1 MKKVFL
7 FVLTVL
13 FTLNSLAQELS
24 FKAFEKCFIQEY
36 ENLNI
41 PPIRIDFLE
50 TLADIPEQEQLAKQ
64 ERFFK
69 RVWKESKNF
78 KQTNLTEKQEL
89 SLAIIKYEAEL
100 NLYRIQLSKE
110 WRGKLPDEVASI
122 FQIEQG
128 KDWYQY
134 LLKRWVDLEVNP
146 DSLFAFGK
154 REVAL
159 VKNKM
164 EEIRVELGFS
174 AEEFKEHLNDS
185 SFFMNEV
192 SLIQKRF
199 ELVQQGMQRKYAH
212 LFPFADEMKAAK
224 IAQGTDSN
232 LAHVPAYYNAG
243 TFYFNYFDLPFNK
256 RQIEWIYAHEAFPGH
271 HYQGFVNG
279 KVNRSAL
286 LDLFWHPGFAE
297 GWGAY
302 VENLD
307 IYSTP
312 MDEYGKYEWDLIRS
326 VRVVLDV
333 GINYYGWSDK
343 QAFTYWK
350 THIKEQDQVAWREI
364 SRMKRWPAQVITY
377 KYGAHELLRL
387 LAKAKE
393 SENFQWIDFHQKVL
407 GNGDVP
413 ISILR
418 EKFEKDS

>member
-1 MKKVFL
+1 MLLYTLSVVF
-7 FVLTVL
+7 
-13 FTLNSLAQELS
+13 SIASQAQEHS
-24 FKAFEKCFIQEY
+24 FSAFEKRFIQEY

-41 PPIRIDFLE
+41 PPIRIAYLE
-50 TLADIPEQEQLAKQ
+50 TLADIPEHEQLAKQ
-64 ERFFK
+64 EQFFK
-69 RVWKESKNF
+69 RVLEEVKTF
-78 KQTNLTEKQEL
+78 KQADLTAKQEL
-89 SLAIIKYEAEL
+89 NLAIILYEAEL
-100 NLYRIQLSKE
+100 NLFRIQLSKK
-110 WRGKLPDEVASI
+110 WRGKLPQKAASI
-122 FQIEQG
+122 IHIEHG

-134 LLKRWVDLEVNP
+134 LLKRWVDIEVNP

-154 REVAL
+154 REVAF
-159 VKNKM
+159 VKHKM
-164 EEIRVELGFS
+164 EKIRVELGYNTD
-174 AEEFKEHLNDS
+174 EFNQHINDS
-185 SFFMNEV
+185 SFFLNEV
-192 SLIQKRF
+192 SLVQKRF
-199 ELVQQGMQRKYAH
+199 ELAQQKMQRKYAH

-232 LAHVPAYYNAG
+232 LAHVPAFYNAG
-243 TFYFNYFDLPFNK
+243 TFYFNYFNQAFNQ

-279 KVNRSAL
+279 KVDRSAL
-286 LDLFWHPGFAE
+286 LDLFWYPGFVE

-302 VENLD
+302 VEYLD
-307 IYSTP
+307 IYSSP

-350 THIKEQDQVAWREI
+350 THIKDQDQVAWREI

-377 KYGAHELLRL
+377 KYGAHEMLCL

-393 SENFQWIDFHQKVL
+393 SENFQWIDFHQRL
-407 GNGDVP
+407 LENGDVP

-418 EKFEKDS
+418 ERFEKEK